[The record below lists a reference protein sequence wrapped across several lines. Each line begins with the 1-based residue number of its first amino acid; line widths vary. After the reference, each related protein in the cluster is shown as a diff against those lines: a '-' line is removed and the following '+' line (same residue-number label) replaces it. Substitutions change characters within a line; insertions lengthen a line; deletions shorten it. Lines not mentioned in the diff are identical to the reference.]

1 MKVLTVLFIIA
12 PFFVTSLIANPVGL
26 LPEKIAWSYGNEY
39 VLAQLSKDKPEYL
52 SISNSDNLRYGE
64 INMGTDPVDFVLI
77 QGENPL
83 LWVDSNN
90 NGNLMDDEIIAPSTK
105 ESLNNEFI
113 FGWEISVKSFYETQG
128 SGESRLIRIMASKE
142 VTEENFEIRYCLYE
156 HREGLV
162 LLENEELRKVKLF
175 TKNNQGFY
183 RLEDTYFGIDT
194 DGDGQICIIPDS
206 YETFSYDSAFQIGKK
221 TYKLKEVSEDGRK
234 VFFTETEE
242 DPVEKPKFIKGKDF
256 PFPNNFDSL
265 VKEINKKDL
274 LGNVFIVL
282 LSKATPEQIKGNR
295 LDENSGFDSLTAF
308 NRFRL
313 DEIINL
319 SEKCT
324 NLKIFWIVTSGNND
338 SYKEYPNIYLTDS
351 SSLVRYYG
359 MPGEERVYIVDEE
372 GTLVQFDDY
381 WVDEE
386 TLETKNPQSGKL
398 MLGAK
403 DIRKIIL
410 DLIFN

>member
-1 MKVLTVLFIIA
+1 MKVLTVLFIITL
-12 PFFVTSLIANPVGL
+12 FLVNSLTANPVGL
-26 LPEKIAWSYGNEY
+26 LPEKIPWSYGNEY

-52 SISNSDNLRYGE
+52 SISNSDNLKYGE
-64 INMGTDPVDFVLI
+64 INIGTDPVDFVLI

-113 FGWEISVKSFYETQG
+113 FGWKISVKSFYETMG
-128 SGESRLIRIMASKE
+128 SGESRLISIMARKK
-142 VTEENFEIRYCLYE
+142 VTEENFEVRYCLYE

-183 RLEDTYFGIDT
+183 RLKDIYFGIDS
-194 DGDGQICIIPDS
+194 DGDDQICIIPDS
-206 YETFSYDSAFQIGKK
+206 YEMFSYNDPFLIDKK
-221 TYKLKEVSEDGRK
+221 TYKLKEISEDGRK
-234 VFFTETEE
+234 VIFAETDEE
-242 DPVEKPKFIKGKDF
+242 PLEKPRFVQGKDF

-265 VKEINKKDL
+265 VKKINKKDL

-295 LDENSGFDSLTAF
+295 LDENSGFDSINAF

-324 NLKIFWIVTSGNND
+324 NLKILWIVTSGNID
-338 SYKEYPNIYLTDS
+338 SYKEYPNIYLTDN
-351 SSLVRYYG
+351 SSLVSYYG
-359 MPGEERVYIVDEE
+359 MPGEERVYIVDEK
-372 GTLVQFDDY
+372 GILVQFDEY

-386 TLETKNPQSGKL
+386 TLETENPQSGKL

-403 DIRKIIL
+403 DIRKIVL

>member
-1 MKVLTVLFIIA
+1 MKVLTVLFIITL
-12 PFFVTSLIANPVGL
+12 FFVTSLTANPVGL
-26 LPEKIAWSYGNEY
+26 LPEKIPWSYGNEY
-39 VLAQLSKDKPEYL
+39 VLAQLSRDKPEYL
-52 SISNSDNLRYGE
+52 SISNSDNLKYGE
-64 INMGTDPVDFVLI
+64 INIGTDPVDFVLI

-113 FGWEISVKSFYETQG
+113 FGWKISVKSFYETMG
-128 SGESRLIRIMASKE
+128 SGESRLISIMARKK
-142 VTEENFEIRYCLYE
+142 VTEENFEVRYCLYE

-183 RLEDTYFGIDT
+183 RLEDIYFGIDT
-194 DGDGQICIIPDS
+194 DGDDQICIIPDS
-206 YETFSYDSAFQIGKK
+206 YEMFSYNDPFLIDKK

-234 VFFTETEE
+234 VIFAETDEE
-242 DPVEKPKFIKGKDF
+242 PLEKPRFVQGKDF

-265 VKEINKKDL
+265 VKEISKKDL
-274 LGNVFIVL
+274 LGNAFIVL
-282 LSKATPEQIKGNR
+282 LSKATPDQIKGTQLN
-295 LDENSGFDSLTAF
+295 ENSVYDSLTAF
-308 NRFRL
+308 SRFRL
-313 DEIINL
+313 DEIMNL

-324 NLKIFWIVTSGNND
+324 NLKILWIVTSGNID
-338 SYKEYPNIYLTDS
+338 SYKEYPNIYLTDN
-351 SSLVRYYG
+351 SSLVSYYG
-359 MPGEERVYIVDEE
+359 MPGEERVYIVDEK
-372 GTLVQFDDY
+372 GILVQFDEY

-386 TLETKNPQSGKL
+386 TLETENPQSGKL

-403 DIRKIIL
+403 DIRKIVL

>member
-162 LLENEELRKVKLF
+162 LLENKELRKVKLF

>member
-1 MKVLTVLFIIA
+1 
-12 PFFVTSLIANPVGL
+12 
-26 LPEKIAWSYGNEY
+26 
-39 VLAQLSKDKPEYL
+39 
-52 SISNSDNLRYGE
+52 
-64 INMGTDPVDFVLI
+64 
-77 QGENPL
+77 
-83 LWVDSNN
+83 
-90 NGNLMDDEIIAPSTK
+90 MDDEIIAPSTK

-162 LLENEELRKVKLF
+162 LLENKELRKVKLF

>member
-1 MKVLTVLFIIA
+1 MKVLTVLFIITL
-12 PFFVTSLIANPVGL
+12 FLVNSLTANPVGL
-26 LPEKIAWSYGNEY
+26 LPEKIPWSYGNEY

-52 SISNSDNLRYGE
+52 SISNSDNLKYGE
-64 INMGTDPVDFVLI
+64 INIGTDPVDFVLI

-113 FGWEISVKSFYETQG
+113 FGWKISVKSFYETMG
-128 SGESRLIRIMASKE
+128 SGESRLISIMARKK
-142 VTEENFEIRYCLYE
+142 VTEENFEVRYCLYE

-183 RLEDTYFGIDT
+183 RLEDIYFGIDT
-194 DGDGQICIIPDS
+194 DGDDQICIIPDS
-206 YETFSYDSAFQIGKK
+206 YEMFSYNDPFLIDKK
-221 TYKLKEVSEDGRK
+221 TYKLKEISEDGRK
-234 VFFTETEE
+234 VIFAETDEE
-242 DPVEKPKFIKGKDF
+242 PLEKPRFVQGKDF

-265 VKEINKKDL
+265 VKEISKKDL
-274 LGNVFIVL
+274 LGNAFIVL
-282 LSKATPEQIKGNR
+282 LSKATPDQIKGTQLN
-295 LDENSGFDSLTAF
+295 ENSVYDSLTAF
-308 NRFRL
+308 SRFRL
-313 DEIINL
+313 DEIMNL

-324 NLKIFWIVTSGNND
+324 NLKILWIVTSGNID
-338 SYKEYPNIYLTDS
+338 SYKEYPNIYLTDN
-351 SSLVRYYG
+351 SSLVSYYG
-359 MPGEERVYIVDEE
+359 MPGEERVYIVDEK
-372 GTLVQFDDY
+372 GILVQFDEY

-386 TLETKNPQSGKL
+386 TLETENPQSGKL

-403 DIRKIIL
+403 DIRKIVL

>member
-1 MKVLTVLFIIA
+1 MKVLTVLFIITL
-12 PFFVTSLIANPVGL
+12 FFVTSLTANPVGL
-26 LPEKIAWSYGNEY
+26 LPEKIPWSYGNEY
-39 VLAQLSKDKPEYL
+39 VLAQLSRDKPEYL
-52 SISNSDNLRYGE
+52 SISNSDNLKYGE
-64 INMGTDPVDFVLI
+64 INIGTDPVDFVLI

-113 FGWEISVKSFYETQG
+113 FGWKISVKSFYETMG
-128 SGESRLIRIMASKE
+128 SGESRLISIMARKK
-142 VTEENFEIRYCLYE
+142 VTEENFEVRYCLYE

-183 RLEDTYFGIDT
+183 RLEDIYFGIDT
-194 DGDGQICIIPDS
+194 DGDDQICIIPDS
-206 YETFSYDSAFQIGKK
+206 YEMFSYNDPFLIDKK
-221 TYKLKEVSEDGRK
+221 TYKLKEISEDGRK
-234 VFFTETEE
+234 VIFAETDEE
-242 DPVEKPKFIKGKDF
+242 PLEKPRFVQGKDF

-265 VKEINKKDL
+265 VKKINKKDL

-295 LDENSGFDSLTAF
+295 LDENSGFDSINAF

-324 NLKIFWIVTSGNND
+324 NLKILWIVTSGNID
-338 SYKEYPNIYLTDS
+338 SYKEYPNIYLTDN
-351 SSLVRYYG
+351 SSLVSYYG
-359 MPGEERVYIVDEE
+359 MPGEERVYIVDEK
-372 GTLVQFDDY
+372 GILVQFDEY

-386 TLETKNPQSGKL
+386 TLETENPQSGKL

-403 DIRKIIL
+403 DIRKIVL

>member
-194 DGDGQICIIPDS
+194 DGDDQICIIPDS

>member
-1 MKVLTVLFIIA
+1 MKVLTVLFIITL
-12 PFFVTSLIANPVGL
+12 FFVTSLTANPVGL
-26 LPEKIAWSYGNEY
+26 LPEKIPWSYGNEY
-39 VLAQLSKDKPEYL
+39 VLAQLSRDKPEYL
-52 SISNSDNLRYGE
+52 SISNSDNLKYGE
-64 INMGTDPVDFVLI
+64 INIGTDPVDFVLI

-113 FGWEISVKSFYETQG
+113 FGWKISVKSFYETMG
-128 SGESRLIRIMASKE
+128 SGESRLISIMARKK
-142 VTEENFEIRYCLYE
+142 VTEENFEVRYCLYE

-183 RLEDTYFGIDT
+183 RLEDIYFGIDT
-194 DGDGQICIIPDS
+194 DGDDQICIIPDS
-206 YETFSYDSAFQIGKK
+206 YEMFSYNDPFLIDKK
-221 TYKLKEVSEDGRK
+221 TYKLKEISEDGRK
-234 VFFTETEE
+234 VIFAETDEE
-242 DPVEKPKFIKGKDF
+242 PLEKPRFVQGKDF

-265 VKEINKKDL
+265 VKEISKKDL
-274 LGNVFIVL
+274 LGNAFIVL
-282 LSKATPEQIKGNR
+282 LSKATPDQIKGTQLN
-295 LDENSGFDSLTAF
+295 ENSVYDSLTAF
-308 NRFRL
+308 SRFRL
-313 DEIINL
+313 DEIMNL

-324 NLKIFWIVTSGNND
+324 NLKILWIVTSGNID
-338 SYKEYPNIYLTDS
+338 SYKEYPNIYLTDN
-351 SSLVRYYG
+351 SSLVSYYG
-359 MPGEERVYIVDEE
+359 MPGEERVYIVDEK
-372 GTLVQFDDY
+372 GILVQFDEY

-386 TLETKNPQSGKL
+386 TLETENPQSGKL

-403 DIRKIIL
+403 DIRKIVL